1 MTAPPAPASP
11 PPFRL
16 VAEHFLAALL
26 WLVLAAAGLVVV
38 APALALGNIFD
49 PRVLAVTHA
58 ATLGVLTTMIFG
70 ALYQFFPNALG
81 VGARSIPVAHGTF
94 WTLQAGA
101 VTLTIGFW
109 WWIPVLLL
117 AGWLLLFLAVGGL
130 AWNLLPQRRKATQGL
145 IVGRYVSAGHM
156 MLGLAMALA
165 LARIGEPLGWWAVS
179 RLGMIAAHYHLA
191 ALGFV
196 TLTIVGVG
204 SRMVPMFLFAQTAP
218 SWPVR
223 VIGPVAVVGLL
234 VQSVGLIWTIPWVTL
249 AGGLLVA
256 VAGSLIVL
264 QFGLWL
270 HYRSQR
276 RVDHATA
283 HLVASAAFLAATIVA
298 GLVLLFS
305 TGRPDMRAWA
315 AYALLGVFGWMTL
328 FTVGIAYRIAPFLIW
343 LHLFGGMGR
352 GTHAPPAKA
361 LVYRPLAWAAL
372 VCLGSGVILMVIGVQ
387 RGHTTL
393 ALSGA
398 ILVAAGAAGVAA
410 QVVRGFLLWRGTPSD
425 PQPVHEPV
433 RPQGRQLQVLT

>member
-1 MTAPPAPASP
+1 MTAPPVTASP

-16 VAEHFLAALL
+16 VGEHFVAALL

-70 ALYQFFPNALG
+70 SLYQFFPNALG
-81 VGARSIPVAHGTF
+81 VGARSIPVAHRTF
-94 WTLQAGA
+94 WTLQAGVVA
-101 VTLTIGFW
+101 LVVGFW
-109 WWIPVLLL
+109 WWVPVLLL

-130 AWNLLPQRRKATQGL
+130 AWNLLPQRRKATQGR
-145 IVGRYVSAGHM
+145 IVGLYVSTGHM

-179 RLGMIAAHYHLA
+179 RMGMIAAHYHLA

-196 TLTIVGVG
+196 TLTVVGVG

-223 VIGPVAVVGLL
+223 IIGPVAVVGLL
-234 VQSVGLIWTIPWVTL
+234 VQSAGLIWTISWATVT
-249 AGGLLVA
+249 GGLLVA
-256 VAGSLIVL
+256 VAGGLIVL
-264 QFGLWL
+264 QLGLWF

-276 RVDHATA
+276 KVDHATA
-283 HLVASAAFLAATIVA
+283 HLVASAAFLAVTVLA
-298 GLVLLFS
+298 GLALLFS
-305 TGRPDMRAWA
+305 TGRPDLRAWA

-328 FTVGIAYRIAPFLIW
+328 FTVGIAYRIAPFLSW

-352 GTHAPPAKA
+352 GAHAPPAKA
-361 LVYRPLAWAAL
+361 LVHQPLAWAAL
-372 VCLGSGVILMVIGVQ
+372 ACLGSGVMLMAVGVQ
-387 RGHTTL
+387 LGRTAV
-393 ALSGA
+393 ALIGS
-398 ILVAAGAAGVAA
+398 ILIAAGAAGVAA
-410 QVVRGFLLWRGTPSD
+410 QVVRGFLIWRGTPSD
-425 PQPVHEPV
+425 PQPVREPT

>member
-1 MTAPPAPASP
+1 M
-11 PPFRL
+11 
-16 VAEHFLAALL
+16 
-26 WLVLAAAGLVVV
+26 LAAAGLVVV

-179 RLGMIAAHYHLA
+179 RMGMIAAHYHLA

-218 SWPVR
+218 NWPVR